1 MQVAEIQLNTKLMDW
16 ENLWNTNV
24 TLSLKL
30 LYIYGLKNFAS
41 MKLQD
46 VFQALVDWV
55 GWMVYEGDHS
65 DGK

>member
-1 MQVAEIQLNTKLMDW
+1 ME

-30 LYIYGLKNFAS
+30 VYIYGLKNFAS
-41 MKLQD
+41 TKLQK

-55 GWMVYEGDHS
+55 GQMVYEGDHS
-65 DGK
+65 DGN

>member
-1 MQVAEIQLNTKLMDW
+1 MDW
-16 ENLWNTNV
+16 IILQ
-24 TLSLKL
+24 SL
-30 LYIYGLKNFAS
+30 
-41 MKLQD
+41 KLQD